1 FKSTLDYCGRSILK
15 KELYIKG
22 TESIGETV
30 IWCIGGDFALTI
42 ITNAITAV
50 MKYHSKEQSK
60 VLKLDKLQVI
70 SLNAG
75 VVVVISAVKEII
87 KYFSQDMCTNY
98 EL

>member
-1 FKSTLDYCGRSILK
+1 
-15 KELYIKG
+15 
-22 TESIGETV
+22 
-30 IWCIGGDFALTI
+30 
-42 ITNAITAV
+42 

-75 VVVVISAVKEII
+75 VGVVISAVKEII

-98 EL
+98 ELYHGVDKLSNNTLLLFVKHMIDHNHNLSSK